1 MLATGYATHCNH
13 DFIAPVIFYRCSL
26 EYVGQWSFIDD
37 SKERVY
43 FSLYLQTFD
52 KFWEKAVIVFTLK
65 THAQTTL
72 IKLSKSQNKMKSP
85 EHRKVI

>member
-43 FSLYLQTFD
+43 FSLYL
-52 KFWEKAVIVFTLK
+52 
-65 THAQTTL
+65 
-72 IKLSKSQNKMKSP
+72 
-85 EHRKVI
+85 